1 MKNNVSPTRFFS
13 AYPLKEFV
21 EKSTEVPA
29 SNHSPYL
36 KAILSGK
43 TSKVSRVRVF
53 PMINPYRKSS
63 TPIKPEKNEITSDIE
78 LSEKEWF
85 NNYE

>member
-1 MKNNVSPTRFFS
+1 MKTNINSTPFFS
-13 AYPLKEFV
+13 PYPLKALTGQSSEI
-21 EKSTEVPA
+21 PA